1 MRYFLLGVG
10 VGAVGMG
17 LYTGHIKVT
26 ITKVEHAGP
35 IVTTTTPA
43 S

>member
-1 MRYFLLGVG
+1 MRYFLVGVG
-10 VGAVGMG
+10 VGALGMG

-26 ITKVEHAGP
+26 ITKVQYESP